1 MPSAAS
7 VETSRSAPMQIAID
21 LMQSHFQRRS
31 RAPSP
36 TAGEATQMW
45 YSKQPRLQI
54 YDKDI
59 VNVFLNLGRRHLA
72 TTFAVFANF
81 EADAGTSEELCLV
94 MAAVGG
100 LFCEVPGSTKIAK
113 SLYNDSRRILLE
125 SVRNGRCGSYPFA
138 NTARSF

>member
-7 VETSRSAPMQIAID
+7 IETSPSASMQIAID

-45 YSKQPRLQI
+45 YSKQPRLQT

-72 TTFAVFANF
+72 TTFAVFADF
-81 EADAGTSEELCLV
+81 EANAETSEELCLV

-125 SVRNGRCGSYPFA
+125 NVREAPRAGFPSA
-138 NTARSF
+138 NIARSF